1 MYLGP
6 VEDRGD
12 EGWMEGMVR
21 KEEGDG
27 REGGGVDKGRREGRI
42 ETYQVCI
49 VQCGVL
55 QYRYTTQ

>member
-1 MYLGP
+1 
-6 VEDRGD
+6 
-12 EGWMEGMVR
+12 MEGMVR

-55 QYRYTTQ
+55 QYCHTTQ